1 MAAITYYIVGLVGY
15 AAKGL
20 LAAGLTVN
28 VEAVTALSIP
38 VVALAVALGVRQ
50 VRKLVSRTT
59 P

>member
-1 MAAITYYIVGLVGY
+1 VGLVGY

-38 VVALAVALGVRQ
+38 VVAIAVALGVRH
-50 VRKLVSRTT
+50 VRKLVTGTT
-59 P
+59 R